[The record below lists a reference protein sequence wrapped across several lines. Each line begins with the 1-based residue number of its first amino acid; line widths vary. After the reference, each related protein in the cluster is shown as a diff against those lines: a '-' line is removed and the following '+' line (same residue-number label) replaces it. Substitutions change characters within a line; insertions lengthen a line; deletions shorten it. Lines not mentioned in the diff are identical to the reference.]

1 MNITKA
7 QIQKIHG
14 LLPAH
19 IKSDKELKESI
30 IIEYTQ
36 DFSKYSTKDLTFEQA
51 NALIVDLG
59 GKPVYNEWA
68 GFNSNKDSHRYIL
81 SLLQHAGWVRYDKQL
96 KRHVADMNRFGQWLQ
111 GDNSPVKKPLNKQ
124 EKEEIS
130 KTIVALEGVL
140 DYELKKSVR

>member
-68 GFNSNKDSHRYIL
+68 GFNYKKDSHRYIL

-130 KTIVALEGVL
+130 KTIVALEGIL
-140 DYELKKSVR
+140 EFELKTKKR

>member
-1 MNITKA
+1 MNITNA

-14 LLPAH
+14 LLPTH
-19 IKSDKELKESI
+19 IKNDKELKESI

-36 DFSKYSTKDLTFEQA
+36 DFTKYSTKDLTFEQA

-59 GKPVYNEWA
+59 GKPVFNEWA
-68 GFNSNKDSHRYIL
+68 GFTIKKDSHRYIL

-96 KRHVADMNRFGQWLQ
+96 KRHVADMPRFGQWLQ
-111 GDNSPVKKPLNKQ
+111 GKKSPIKKPLKKQ
-124 EKEEIS
+124 SKEEIS

-140 DYELKKSVR
+140 EFELKKA